1 MNLPL
6 VVMAAGLSRRFG
18 RLKQLQPVGPGG
30 EAVLDYNVYDAVR
43 AGFSRVVFVVRPEI
57 LEPVRA
63 HIRSIIGDQVPVDF
77 VSQDLD
83 QVPEGFR
90 PPPDRLK
97 PWGTGQAVIEA
108 ARRIDGPFVVC
119 NSDDLYGPGAFEL
132 LRHHMAS
139 VPSPSESA
147 LVGYRLSDTLGG
159 SGEVAR
165 GVCVLKRDGLLEGIT
180 EVRQVRRRDGWVTGV
195 EVDGEPV
202 EMTGNETVSM
212 NLWGLMPEVVER
224 LQRQFVRFMEMWGSD
239 TQHEFFLST
248 AISKQIR
255 LGQTEVQVYGAP
267 DPWFGM
273 THTADFDRIQRALGQ
288 RIAAGIY
295 PERLHQG
302 FGELVAG

>member
-1 MNLPL
+1 
-6 VVMAAGLSRRFG
+6 MAAGLSRRFG

-30 EAVLDYNVYDAVR
+30 EALLDYNVYDAVR

-57 LEPVRA
+57 LESVRA
-63 HIRSIIGDQVPVDF
+63 HVDSIIADQIPVEFVCQELSQVP
-77 VSQDLD
+77 S
-83 QVPEGFR
+83 GFR

-108 ARRIDGPFVVC
+108 ARHIDGPFAVC

-132 LRHHMAS
+132 LSRHMSS
-139 VPSPSESA
+139 VPSPRESA

-180 EVRQVRRRDGWVTGV
+180 EVRQVRRRDGWVTGL

-202 EMTGNETVSM
+202 ELTGSETVSM
-212 NLWGLMPEVVER
+212 NLWGLMPDIVER
-224 LQRQFVRFMEMWGSD
+224 LERQFVRFLDMWGSD
-239 TQHEFFLST
+239 TQQEFFLST
-248 AISKQIR
+248 AISQQIR
-255 LGQTEVQVYGAP
+255 LGQAEILVYGAP

-273 THTADFDRIQRALGQ
+273 THTSDFDRIERALGQ
-288 RIAAGIY
+288 RIAAGVY
-295 PERLHQG
+295 PEHLQEG
-302 FGELVAG
+302 FGEIASR

>member
-43 AGFSRVVFVVRPEI
+43 AGFSRVLFVVRPEI
-57 LEPVRA
+57 EEAVRA
-63 HIRSIIGDQVPVDF
+63 HVGSVIGDRVPVDF
-77 VSQDLD
+77 VCQELH
-83 QVPEGFR
+83 QVPKGFR
-90 PPPDRLK
+90 APPDRLK
-97 PWGTGQAVIEA
+97 PWGTGQAVLEA
-108 ARRIDGPFVVC
+108 ARRIDGPFAVC
-119 NSDDLYGPGAFEL
+119 NADDLYGPGAFAL
-132 LRHHMAS
+132 LRHHMSSA
-139 VPSPSESA
+139 PSPTTSA

-165 GVCVLKRDGLLEGIT
+165 GICVLKRDGLLEGIT

-212 NLWGLMPEVVER
+212 NLWGLLPDVVER
-224 LQRQFVRFMEMWGSD
+224 LERQFTRFLETWGSD

-248 AISKQIR
+248 AVSRQIR
-255 LGQTEVQVYGAP
+255 LGQTEVEVYGAP
-267 DPWFGM
+267 DPWVGM
-273 THTADFDRIQRALGQ
+273 THTDDFERVERALGQ
-288 RIAAGIY
+288 RIAEGVY
-295 PERLHQG
+295 PDRLREG
-302 FGELVAG
+302 FGELVVG